1 MNLSQPTGVSMNG
14 TRSVSIFKGRYKYVY
29 GVDGGGR
36 GFRWDGASTGVEPI
50 GMRAPT
56 AALTMG
62 TTAGTTDIVAA
73 VQVVTPGSQYYEPP
87 IVTFRGG
94 GLTNGHSHHA
104 QGLARLRAGGV
115 QDVIITSA
123 GKGYTSNPQVEFS
136 GGRGAGASVSVIVD
150 GGVGSCLI
158 THQGSGYTDGATIGF
173 SGVSGALGEV
183 SIVDGKVSD
192 IRILSAGTGA
202 TTTATATI
210 YAVSGGTSA
219 AADCVMAYAV
229 TGLTV
234 ISGGTG
240 YAGRVDVRF
249 STLDGGGAAAY
260 LTASTSG
267 ALENPVIVTRGEY
280 TQPPTADISGSTA
293 QAVALIRKPMKG
305 PYRCAI
311 RFVDSTPIAEGG
323 PIPSNISDLVTV
335 EAGSGA
341 QSFNWSWDTSAADD
355 RAQAVELW
363 RSSAH
368 QAIVLYRVALLQRVA
383 GVLPT
388 SYTDTLSEAELISP
402 TRDGYAILPIT
413 LPSGQLNA
421 RRFGVP
427 PTGMED
433 ACWFQDRAWY
443 GVDTTGTKPNIL
455 LYSEIDEPESVP
467 AVNEIV
473 VQENTGDQDRIV
485 ALIPF
490 GSMLVIAQERHL
502 YRLMYVSQPVID
514 ASITLM
520 GYRGLLNK
528 RCWSAF
534 EGTVFGVDSF
544 GMYAFDGGDM
554 KPLSVAVDNYWRDG
568 IIDFTKSSRFFVQVD
583 PLARVVRFHYCKS
596 TDGAVPPRALCY
608 SLATQAWWEETYG
621 QGLGA
626 ACVIGVGGQQKL
638 IVGASSGDL
647 LKANSG
653 LVDVVAAGTTA
664 VDYEL
669 RTGPLALVDEPSRQV
684 GVLYQP
690 TAATAN
696 LVVNLHY
703 NNSPTARP
711 NAVASDRGDGV
722 IAGTAGATIDLRK
735 ARSPL
740 GDATGYATA
749 RYAGRFTDQSAGG
762 DRHLAVRISGSQQE
776 AAVTVYGLTVG
787 GVTA

>member
-14 TRSVSIFKGRYKYVY
+14 TRSVAIFKGRYKYVY

-36 GFRWDGASTGVEPI
+36 GFRWDGASTGVQPI

-62 TTAGTTDIVAA
+62 TTAGTTDIVAG
-73 VQVVTPGSQYYEPP
+73 VQIVSPGAQYYEPP

-94 GLTNGHSHHA
+94 GLTDGHSHHA
-104 QGLARLRAGGV
+104 SGLARLKNGGV
-115 QDVIITSA
+115 SDIIITSA
-123 GKGYTSNPQVEFS
+123 GKGYSSNPQVEFS

-150 GGVGSCLI
+150 GGVDACILS
-158 THQGSGYTDGATIGF
+158 HQGSGYTNGATIGF
-173 SGVSGALGEV
+173 SGVSGAIGEV
-183 SIVDGKVSD
+183 SIADGKVSD

-202 TTTATATI
+202 TTAATATI

-219 AADCVMAYAV
+219 AAECVMNYAV

-234 ISGGTG
+234 VSGGTG

-249 STLDGGGAAAY
+249 SAIDGSGAAAY

-267 ALENPVIVTRGEY
+267 ALENPVIVTRGSY
-280 TQPPTADISGSTA
+280 TQPPTADVSGSTA
-293 QAVALIRKPMKG
+293 QAVAMIRPPMKG

-311 RFVDSTPIAEGG
+311 RYVDDTPQSAGG
-323 PIPSNISDLVTV
+323 PLPSDISELVTV
-335 EAGSGA
+335 EAGTGA
-341 QSFNWSWDTSAADD
+341 QSFQWTWENAAADE
-355 RAQAVELW
+355 RAKAVELW

-368 QAIVLYRVALLQRVA
+368 QALVLYRVALLQRVA

-388 SYTDTLSEAELISP
+388 SYSDTLSEAELISP

-427 PTGMED
+427 PSGMED

-443 GVDTTGTKPNIL
+443 GADTTGSKPNVL
-455 LYSEIDEPESVP
+455 MFSEIDEPESVP
-467 AVNEIV
+467 AVNEIAL
-473 VQENTGDQDRIV
+473 QENTGDQDRVV

-554 KPLSVAVDNYWRDG
+554 QPLSVAVDDYWRDS
-568 IIDFTKSSRFFVQVD
+568 IIDFSKSSRFFVQAD
-583 PLARVVRFHYCKS
+583 PLQRVVRFHYCKS
-596 TDGAVPPRALCY
+596 TDGAIPQRALCY
-608 SLATQAWWEETYG
+608 SLATQTWWEEVYG

-626 ACVIGVGGQQKL
+626 ACVIGVGGQQRL
-638 IVGASSGDL
+638 IVGAANGDL
-647 LKANSG
+647 LKANTG
-653 LVDVVAAGTTA
+653 LADAVTGGTTA

-669 RTGPLALVDEPSRQV
+669 RTGPVPLIDEPTRQV

-703 NNSPTARP
+703 NNSPTARA
-711 NAVASDRGDGV
+711 NAVAADRGDGV
-722 IAGTAGATIDLRK
+722 VAGSAGAVIDLRK

-762 DRHLAVRISGSQQE
+762 DRHLAVRISGSQQD
-776 AAVTVYGLTVG
+776 AAVKVYGLTIG

>member
-14 TRSVSIFKGRYKYVY
+14 VRSVTIFKGRYKYVY

-36 GFRWDGASTGVEPI
+36 GFRWDGASTGVQPI
-50 GMRAPT
+50 GMQAPT

-73 VQVVTPGSQYYEPP
+73 VQMVSPGSQYYEPP
-87 IVTFRGG
+87 AVTFRGG
-94 GLTNGHSHHA
+94 GLTDGHSHHA
-104 QGLARLRAGGV
+104 SGLARLKNGGV
-115 QDVIITSA
+115 QDVVITSA
-123 GKGYTSNPQVEFS
+123 GRGYTSNPQVEFS
-136 GGRGAGASVSVIVD
+136 GGRGAGASVSVLID
-150 GGVGSCLI
+150 GGVDACLI
-158 THQGSGYTDGATIGF
+158 THQGSGYTNGATIGF
-173 SGVSGALGEV
+173 SGVSGAIGEV
-183 SIVDGKVSD
+183 SVADGKVSD

-202 TTTATATI
+202 TTTAAATI

-219 AADCVMAYAV
+219 AVACVMNYAV

-234 ISGGTG
+234 VSGGTG

-249 STLDGGGAAAY
+249 SALDGGGASAY

-267 ALENPVIVTRGEY
+267 ALESPVLVARGAY
-280 TQPPTADISGSTA
+280 SQPPTADVSGATA
-293 QAVALIRKPMKG
+293 QAVALIRPPMKG

-311 RFVDSTPIAEGG
+311 RYVDDTPLAGGG
-323 PIPSNISDLVTV
+323 PIPSDISELVTV

-341 QSFNWSWDTSAADD
+341 QSFQWTWDNAAADA

-368 QAIVLYRVALLQRVA
+368 QALVLYRVALLSRAA

-388 SYTDTLSEAELISP
+388 SYSDTLSEADLISP
-402 TRDGYAILPIT
+402 TRDGYAILPVT

-427 PTGMED
+427 PSGMED

-443 GVDTTGTKPNIL
+443 GADTTGTKPNAL
-455 LYSEIDEPESVP
+455 LFSEIDEPESVP

-473 VQENTGDQDRIV
+473 LQENTGDQDRVV

-490 GSMLVIAQERHL
+490 GSMLVVAQERHL

-554 KPLSVAVDNYWRDG
+554 KPLSVAVDDYWRDG
-568 IIDFTKSSRFFVQVD
+568 IIDFSKSSRFFVNVD
-583 PLARVVRFHYCKS
+583 PLQRVVRFHYCKS
-596 TDGAVPPRALCY
+596 TDGAIPPRALCY
-608 SLATQAWWEETYG
+608 SLATQTWWEEVYG

-626 ACVIGVGGQQKL
+626 ACVIGVGGQQRL
-638 IVGASSGDL
+638 IVGAANGDL

-653 LVDVVAAGTTA
+653 SVDAVTGGTTA
-664 VDYEL
+664 IDYEL
-669 RTGPLALVDEPSRQV
+669 RTGPLPLVDEPSRQV

-690 TAATAN
+690 TAAMAN
-696 LVVNLHY
+696 LIVNLHY
-703 NNSPTARP
+703 NNSPTARA
-711 NAVASDRGDGV
+711 NAVVSDRGDGV
-722 IAGTAGATIDLRK
+722 TAGASGAVIDLRK
-735 ARSPL
+735 ARSAL

-749 RYAGRFTDQSAGG
+749 RYAGRFTDNSAGG
-762 DRHLAVRISGSQQE
+762 DRHLAVRISGEQQG
-776 AAVTVYGLTVG
+776 AAVKVYGITIG